1 VVRQIKIVRLASLR
15 LVYTQELERNGFPN
29 PEYRSEKLKKKLEKH
44 EGIGISM
51 VTADLKGCINHC
63 LIFSA
68 SLSILDA
75 VRNVYEMGSTDKY
88 DEVAL
93 LLRGTIK
100 KKYRESNSLP
110 WPPTADDLVMSLD
123 DLLPSNLMRFL
134 TLMISGDAD
143 LEKSEKTRRLVL
155 SISQV

>member
-1 VVRQIKIVRLASLR
+1 
-15 LVYTQELERNGFPN
+15 
-29 PEYRSEKLKKKLEKH
+29 
-44 EGIGISM
+44 
-51 VTADLKGCINHC
+51 
-63 LIFSA
+63 
-68 SLSILDA
+68 
-75 VRNVYEMGSTDKY
+75 MGSTDKY

-110 WPPTADDLVMSLD
+110 WPPIADDLVMSLD

-155 SISQV
+155 SISQVWQLSTLVYFFVFQFCICFIFCTLLLLEQFNANYFLYYFRTSAVLWQRESGSCLSISSSVPLYVTFIAVNYWLLFLVG

>member
-1 VVRQIKIVRLASLR
+1 
-15 LVYTQELERNGFPN
+15 
-29 PEYRSEKLKKKLEKH
+29 
-44 EGIGISM
+44 
-51 VTADLKGCINHC
+51 
-63 LIFSA
+63 
-68 SLSILDA
+68 
-75 VRNVYEMGSTDKY
+75 MGSTDKY